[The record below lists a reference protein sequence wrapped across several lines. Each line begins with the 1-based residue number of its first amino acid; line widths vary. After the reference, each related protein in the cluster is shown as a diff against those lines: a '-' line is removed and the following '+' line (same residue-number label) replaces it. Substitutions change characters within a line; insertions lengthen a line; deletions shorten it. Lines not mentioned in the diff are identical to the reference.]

1 MNHPTPL
8 SYRKSVRFD
17 RALVPG
23 RLVHRFKRFL
33 ADVELGDGTI
43 TTVHCPNSGS
53 MRGCLGEG
61 WPVMLSRSDNPK
73 RKLPLTWEM
82 VHNGRC
88 WIGVNTHLANRLA
101 AEAIERGIISELRG
115 YHALRREV
123 AYGEAS
129 RVDILLQDDVARC
142 YVEVKNVT
150 MVDDAGRYAFPDAVT
165 ARGRKHLGELAN
177 MVDLGHRAAMLFLV
191 QRADGE
197 GFAPAADIDPA
208 YADALHRAADR
219 GVELL
224 AYRAQVTPEEIRVV
238 ERVPVHLDE

>member
-1 MNHPTPL
+1 M
-8 SYRKSVRFD
+8 RFD

-23 RLVHRFKRFL
+23 RLLHRFKRFL

-73 RKLPLTWEM
+73 RRLPLTWEM

-88 WIGVNTHLANRLA
+88 WTGVNTHLANRLA
-101 AEAIERGIISELRG
+101 VEAIAAGTIGELQG
-115 YHALRREV
+115 YGSVRREV

-129 RVDILLQDDVARC
+129 RVDILLESGDARC

-165 ARGRKHLGELAN
+165 ARGRKHLEELWR
-177 MVDLGHRAAMLFLV
+177 MVEKGYRGVMLFV
-191 QRADGE
+191 IQRSDGE

-208 YADALHRAADR
+208 YTDALRRAADR

-238 ERVPVHLDE
+238 ERVRVELDE